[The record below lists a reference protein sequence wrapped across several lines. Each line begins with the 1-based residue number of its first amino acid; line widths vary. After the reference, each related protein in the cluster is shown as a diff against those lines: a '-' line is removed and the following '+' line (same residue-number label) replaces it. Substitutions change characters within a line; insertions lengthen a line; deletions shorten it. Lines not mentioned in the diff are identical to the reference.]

1 MGWDEARYELSGRN
15 GESDVENTGLKG
27 NESKW
32 TWETWKELWQRQKKR
47 SRKIK
52 VFLDENITK
61 GLKFS

>member
-1 MGWDEARYELSGRN
+1 MGWDEARYKLSRRN
-15 GESDVENTGLKG
+15 GESVVENTGLKG

-32 TWETWKELWQRQKKR
+32 TWEAWKELWQRQKKR